1 MTTELVWLLIRQDAG
16 GNRYRVGRFATR
28 AEAER
33 VAETLGAAGADGR
46 AAGGQA
52 AGGSTGEGPA
62 GDGQIYVIE
71 RAAPRPAQA

>member
-1 MTTELVWLLIRQDAG
+1 VTPELVWLLIRQDAG

-33 VAETLGAAGADGR
+33 VAETHGAAGADGR
-46 AAGGQA
+46 AASET
-52 AGGSTGEGPA
+52 AGGPA

-71 RAAPRPAQA
+71 RVAPRPAQA

>member
-1 MTTELVWLLIRQDAG
+1 VTPELVWLLIRQDAG

-46 AAGGQA
+46 AASGQT
-52 AGGSTGEGPA
+52 AGGPA

-71 RAAPRPAQA
+71 RVAPRPAET